1 MKSNFIFL
9 FCLQTV
15 LFSLF
20 SCNLETF
27 GEPYYEVRVDAVVS
41 KDTVKIHFVDY
52 VPDGLQQVESVRLIG
67 VQTPSLKSPDNQYAT
82 DEPYATEAADK
93 IKSLCGKTFIIFF
106 DKKLGYHRD
115 VAGSLYAYLY
125 QDASS
130 FESINEQLIREGYAQ
145 YWNLALE
152 LENGKAARFEY
163 AQEQAQFDGVGMWQ
177 NDIFFN
183 RKLGCFLL

>member
-41 KDTVKIHFVDY
+41 KDTLKVRFVQ
-52 VPDGLQQVESVRLIG
+52 PVELVRLIG

-82 DEPYATEAADK
+82 DEPYAAEAADK

-106 DKKLGYHRD
+106 DKKLGYCRD
-115 VAGSLYAYLY
+115 AAGSLYAYLY
-125 QDASS
+125 QDTTS
-130 FESINEQLIREGYAQ
+130 FDSINEQLIREGYAR
-145 YWNLALE
+145 YWNLGLE
-152 LENGKAARFEY
+152 LENGKATRFEY
-163 AQEQAQFDGVGMWQ
+163 AQEQAQFDEVGMWQ

-183 RKLGCFLL
+183 RKL

>member
-41 KDTVKIHFVDY
+41 KDTVKIRFVDY
-52 VPDGLQQVESVRLIG
+52 VPDGLRQVESVRLIG
-67 VQTPSLKSPDNQYAT
+67 VEIPSLKSPDNQYAT
-82 DEPYATEAADK
+82 DEPYAAEAADK

-106 DKKLGYHRD
+106 NKKHPNLRLKNISFYPHPHSIKLGLFL
-115 VAGSLYAYLY
+115 GILKSSSLVI
-125 QDASS
+125 
-130 FESINEQLIREGYAQ
+130 FQL
-145 YWNLALE
+145 
-152 LENGKAARFEY
+152 KT
-163 AQEQAQFDGVGMWQ
+163 
-177 NDIFFN
+177 
-183 RKLGCFLL
+183 